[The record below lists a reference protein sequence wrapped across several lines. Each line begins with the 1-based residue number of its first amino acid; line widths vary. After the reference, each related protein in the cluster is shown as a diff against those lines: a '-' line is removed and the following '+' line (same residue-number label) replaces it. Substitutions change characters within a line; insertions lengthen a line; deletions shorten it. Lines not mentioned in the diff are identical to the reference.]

1 MLFSDEITF
10 NNRDRRDVYDR
21 IERAG
26 TIDYETAR
34 RSLNMDPEAFGH
46 HVAVLRRDGIV
57 TRTADDE
64 LRIAFE
70 DESERFSLDDD
81 LEVTIRQA
89 QQDDLSG
96 LVGAIREALSDQRY
110 IEAETVADVVESE
123 DVLLRHNDVEK
134 RVFFVATV
142 HGDVIG
148 WIHINAPTVEKLA
161 HTAELTVG
169 VVENYQGRRI
179 GTRLLERGV
188 EWAVENGFEKLYNS
202 VPSSNEG
209 AIEFLERH
217 GWEAEAVRE
226 NHYKLDDEYVD
237 EVMLSKEI

>member
-1 MLFSDEITF
+1 MTS
-10 NNRDRRDVYDR
+10 
-21 IERAG
+21 
-26 TIDYETAR
+26 
-34 RSLNMDPEAFGH
+34 EAFGGAKTVF
-46 HVAVLRRDGIV
+46 VAKVSPLRK
-57 TRTADDE
+57 
-64 LRIAFE
+64 
-70 DESERFSLDDD
+70 ES
-81 LEVTIRQA
+81 A
-89 QQDDLSG
+89 QIEQDDVGDIISPPQNDEYGDVRQYCLGLQGVNSYHDLAIQTKKACTVGLGIDLLQTDGSEEAVMDRLSEVNEYG
-96 LVGAIREALSDQRY
+96 QSFFDVAAQ
-110 IEAETVADVVESE
+110 AETVADVVESE

-169 VVENYQGRRI
+169 VVESYQGRGI